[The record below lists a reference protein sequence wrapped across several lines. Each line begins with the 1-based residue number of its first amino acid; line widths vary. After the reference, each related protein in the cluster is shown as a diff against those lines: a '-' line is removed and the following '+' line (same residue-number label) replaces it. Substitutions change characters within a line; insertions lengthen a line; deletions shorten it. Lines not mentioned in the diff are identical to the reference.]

1 MRKIRIS
8 KKCLR
13 EIKRTPQ
20 HIRRRFET
28 IFLSSDSIVNPF
40 DYQESGMR
48 LEKLRGEENCY
59 KVRLGDWRVG
69 IFLNKEEKILQ
80 VVTIFHRGTE
90 YRSFP

>member
-1 MRKIRIS
+1 MWKIRIS
-8 KKCLR
+8 KKCLK
-13 EIKRTPQ
+13 ELTKVPQ
-20 HIRRRFET
+20 HIRRRFEA
-28 IFLSSDSIVNPF
+28 IFLSSDDVVNPF
-40 DYQESGMR
+40 DYQEFGAR

-69 IFLNKEEKILQ
+69 IFLNKEGGILQ

>member
-1 MRKIRIS
+1 
-8 KKCLR
+8 
-13 EIKRTPQ
+13 
-20 HIRRRFET
+20 
-28 IFLSSDSIVNPF
+28 
-40 DYQESGMR
+40 MR